1 MLINCVAYHDGRKL
15 ADISPSEIHA
25 YVSRP
30 DTFVWVALKDPEPAE
45 LEAMQAGQPGA
56 DDPAAARLDQVV
68 IAAKAH
74 AAAYAVERKA
84 RRARDESIRTAIQ
97 EGVTMYA
104 IAKQTGLTEQGVR
117 RIRDAGKSRCDIPG
131 CTITDPHRH
140 KPQ

>member
-1 MLINCVAYHDGRKL
+1 MTDK
-15 ADISPSEIHA
+15 P
-25 YVSRP
+25 
-30 DTFVWVALKDPEPAE
+30 DPEKTETYAERFARIKAEVEKAMPSMEELNHLAE

-84 RRARDESIRTAIQ
+84 RRARDESIRAAIQ